1 LGWHI
6 FVVTIVANELL
17 FLHRLVLQKEELV
30 MSQLR
35 IPGFPAGS
43 IFINERVSV
52 LSKEGHVTYFLGSD
66 NYFSHHE
73 ADNASQRFIIA
84 SLLFNNH
91 IRVVEVVQSA
101 LNLSQRSVLRW
112 LKQHIESGPGSFFA
126 KPKSSRPRVMTKEK
140 RNECTGLLAQGLSVA
155 EVGRQAGIEESTLR
169 KAIARGAVAIAPQ
182 DHSGESLSA
191 LNTATTDKSDR
202 TREDALAVSGMGT
215 ACTRS
220 DERAAAAFGLIHGT
234 SGHYENSKDVFMGS
248 LLVGL
253 PTLCSNGLLSGLG
266 KHLFMPEGFYSALH
280 ILMSLG
286 FMALGRI
293 RRPEGLRHIPPGE
306 LGKVIGLDR
315 VPEAKTMRNKI
326 KQLAENGD
334 PEAWMKDLSR
344 TWMEAEPKE
353 AGYLYVDGHVRVYS
367 GNLANLPRRYVS
379 RQKLCLRGTTDYWVN
394 DAVGQ
399 PFFVVSKSVT
409 SGLAEALLK
418 DIVPELLESVPSQPS
433 AEALDKDDLL
443 HRFVVIFDREC
454 SNYKLLS
461 QLWEQRIGAIT
472 YRKAV
477 DDKWHEDDFK
487 EVEVCM
493 PGGHTTRMK
502 LASKEKTIST
512 KDNSMP
518 VLEVR
523 RLAKSGHQT
532 AIITTARRLL
542 KPVVAGRMFS
552 RWCQENYFA
561 YMMEHFD
568 IDGLIEYGC
577 DELPGNTVV
586 INPAWRSL
594 DKKVNAQRRELNK
607 LTAKFGNTVIDG
619 EEKTIQDNAEL
630 LLEIE
635 AGKILLE
642 DLRTKRKAVP
652 KKITIDSLDEY
663 ERPQK
668 LRPLRKILA
677 DAIKMIAYRAET
689 ALVLLIRKHLNKAEE
704 ARALIREILISSADI
719 IPDKE
724 QNTLTVRVHRMAN
737 PVNDQAAKALL
748 EDLTKLNFKHPET
761 GMRLIYRLV

>member
-1 LGWHI
+1 M
-6 FVVTIVANELL
+6 T
-17 FLHRLVLQKEELV
+17 
-30 MSQLR
+30 QLR

-52 LSKEGHVTYFLGSD
+52 LTKEGRVTYFLGSD
-66 NYFSHHE
+66 NYFSHRE
-73 ADNASQRFIIA
+73 GDKASRRFIIA
-84 SLLFNNH
+84 SLIYNNH
-91 IRVVEVVQSA
+91 ARVVEVVRSA
-101 LNLSQRSVLRW
+101 LNIPQRSVMRW
-112 LKQHIESGPGSFFA
+112 LKQYTESDADSFFVQ
-126 KPKSSRPRVMTKEK
+126 PNPSRPRVMTKEK
-140 RNECTGLLAQGLSVA
+140 CSECTSLLAQGLSVA
-155 EVGRQAGIEESTLR
+155 KVAKHAGLEESTLR
-169 KAIARGAVAIAPQ
+169 KAIARGAVSIAAQ
-182 DHSGESLSA
+182 GNADESLS
-191 LNTATTDKSDR
+191 NSTATTNKSDR

-234 SGHYENSKDVFMGS
+234 SAYYENSEDVFMGG

-253 PTLCSNGLLSGLG
+253 PVLCSNGLLSGLG
-266 KHLFMPEGFYSALH
+266 KYLFMPEGFYGALH

-315 VPEAKTMRNKI
+315 IPEAKTMRNKI
-326 KQLAENGD
+326 KLLAENGD
-334 PEAWMKDLSR
+334 PEAWMKELSR

-418 DIVPELLESVPSQPS
+418 YIVPELLVSVPLQPS
-433 AEALDKDDLL
+433 AEELGKDKLL

-477 DDKWHEDDFK
+477 DDKWSEDDFE

-542 KPVVAGRMFS
+542 KPVIAGRMFS

-586 INPAWRSL
+586 INPAWRDL
-594 DKKVNAQRRELNK
+594 DKAVVAQRRKLNK
-607 LTAKFGNTVIDG
+607 LNAKLGNAVIDG

-635 AGKILLE
+635 SQKILLE
-642 DLRTKRKAVP
+642 DLRTKRKAVL
-652 KKITIDSLDEY
+652 KRITIDSLDEY

-668 LRPLRKILA
+668 LRPLRKMLA

-689 ALVLLIRKHLNKAEE
+689 ALVLLIRKHLNKAGE
-704 ARALIREILISSADI
+704 ARALIREILASSADI

-737 PVNDQAAKALL
+737 PVNDRAANALL
-748 EDLTKLNFKHPET
+748 EELTKLEFKHPET
-761 GMRLIYRLV
+761 SMRLIYRLV